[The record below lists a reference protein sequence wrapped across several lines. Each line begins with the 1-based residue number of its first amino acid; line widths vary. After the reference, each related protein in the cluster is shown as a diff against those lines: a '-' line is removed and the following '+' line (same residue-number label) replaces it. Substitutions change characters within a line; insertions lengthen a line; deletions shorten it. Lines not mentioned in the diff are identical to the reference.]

1 MIQFRDRF
9 CLLTSNNIYL
19 LNSKNDKVSSYH
31 ESAFEPSLFSTDLSE
46 RMVFFSHFRNRTTFF
61 SSIKQWPS
69 GKTKEWSVFIFW
81 TEEKVSRIYAMQ
93 KWLRIT
99 LQWIY
104 ARKVCHFKSPDLKS
118 DIRCEWEWRFN
129 YLDYSVSQEIATQI
143 EMPRKWH
150 NKNVLYSTHTHTQ
163 MLWEYT
169 LHWLVANGEWRWFYA
184 FGLIIARFRIIFS
197 RTISLFPSLMWNVP
211 FRFYRCNNSSTSNSS
226 QRIRAVSWH
235 FFRYKNKSL
244 KCAFLENWKLIDEDQ
259 YISQKLLAI
268 HISLVEYFA
277 CAIFFA

>member
-1 MIQFRDRF
+1 MHLSVSKWFISNICMFSWWFQLLQWLYLVPIRIFGWMIQFRDRF

-46 RMVFFSHFRNRTTFF
+46 RMVFFSHFRNRTTYF

-150 NKNVLYSTHTHTQ
+150 NKNVLYSTHTHTNA
-163 MLWEYT
+163 LGIHFALISGKW
-169 LHWLVANGEWRWFYA
+169 WVALV
-184 FGLIIARFRIIFS
+184 LRIWIDHC
-197 RTISLFPSLMWNVP
+197 T
-211 FRFYRCNNSSTSNSS
+211 
-226 QRIRAVSWH
+226 VSH
-235 FFRYKNKSL
+235 
-244 KCAFLENWKLIDEDQ
+244 
-259 YISQKLLAI
+259 
-268 HISLVEYFA
+268 YF
-277 CAIFFA
+277 